1 MILFIPVNTRAI
13 TINNAVKA
21 DLPITRKVL
30 GIINKYCVQESGNR
44 VIIEYWHDMDVAAK
58 LIHADN
64 PAKALMHH
72 YNTERVGL
80 VECPSVS

>member
-1 MILFIPVNTRAI
+1 MTLFIPANTRVV

-30 GIINKYCVQESGNR
+30 GIINKYCVQKSGNK
-44 VIIEYWHDMDVAAK
+44 VVIEYWHGMDVAAK

-64 PAKALMHH
+64 PAEALMHH
-72 YNTERVGL
+72 YNTERSGL
-80 VECPSVS
+80 VRCSSVS

>member
-30 GIINKYCVQESGNR
+30 GIINKYCVQESGNE
-44 VIIEYWHDMDVAAK
+44 VVIEYWHGMDVTAK

-64 PAKALMHH
+64 PAKALM
-72 YNTERVGL
+72 
-80 VECPSVS
+80 P